1 MPETSNIPLH
11 EAAHAFAF
19 WMQGGRIKTIVAA
32 RSGFSDGLPHG
43 WGGACSG
50 EFPGQNLVLNE
61 DTKTIAEKM
70 LMVSF
75 AAGLADQNPGSAIG
89 DMQQVITSLGWAGHK
104 YRTAG
109 DDALGLV
116 EKYGLNIPV
125 EDRIEFFK
133 KHSETFCE
141 IFKDE
146 NAQAAIKALA
156 DALNEAPGHT
166 VTGLKAALIF
176 ESIYADK
183 LPEGILPAA
192 YHSQIGDLV
201 VTPEKALDDCAF
213 HLSFIRKKLDDL
225 DIDDRIEIARAAVL
239 KAFFEVSALL

>member
-1 MPETSNIPLH
+1 
-11 EAAHAFAF
+11 
-19 WMQGGRIKTIVAA
+19 
-32 RSGFSDGLPHG
+32 
-43 WGGACSG
+43 
-50 EFPGQNLVLNE
+50 
-61 DTKTIAEKM
+61 
-70 LMVSF
+70 MVSF
-75 AAGLADQNPGSAIG
+75 AAGLADQNPDSTVG
-89 DMQQVITSLGWAGHK
+89 DMQQVITSLGWPAHRYPAAGK
-104 YRTAG
+104 
-109 DDALGLV
+109 DAFDLV
-116 EKYGLNIPV
+116 EKYGLDIP
-125 EDRIEFFK
+125 IEKRTEYFK

-156 DALNEAPGHT
+156 DALSEAPGHT

-176 ESIYADK
+176 ESIYAGK
-183 LPEGILPAA
+183 LPKGVLPAA

-239 KAFFEVSALL
+239 KAFFEVSALLP